1 MMLHELAAVSA
12 AVAATRS
19 RSEKIR
25 MLAECLRALA
35 PDERET
41 AVAWLAGVLL
51 GGKTSLGHAAV
62 HGARTAPADAATLSI
77 AAAARE
83 LDALRAIAGKGSAM
97 RREQALAG
105 LLGAATAPEQQF
117 LTGLL
122 LGELRQGALEGVM
135 IDAIAVAA
143 GVPAADVRRA
153 SMLAGS
159 LVPVASAALAAGR
172 AGLERFRLTLYEP
185 VAPML
190 ASPAKGIDA
199 ALEEL
204 GSAVL
209 EYKLDGARVQIHLG
223 ADGVRVFSRTGR
235 DVTAS
240 VPEIASA
247 ARALPARAAILDGE
261 VLALTP
267 EGRARPFQ
275 DTMRRFGRKLEVE
288 ERSGKLPLSLF
299 VFDCLHADGDDL
311 IDKPLVERLER
322 LGAIVPS
329 AHSVARLVTS
339 DRGAAQAFLDGA
351 LELGHEGVMAKAPRS
366 LYEAGSRGAAWL
378 KIKVAHTLDLVVL
391 AAEWGSGRRQG
402 WLSNLHLGA
411 RDPAGGFVM
420 LGKTFKGL
428 TDELLEW
435 QTEKLKSLA
444 VDPAARGYVVEV
456 RPELVVE
463 IAFNELQTSRRY
475 PGGLALRF
483 ARVVRYRTD
492 KRPKDA
498 DTIDTVRAIAAAQ
511 RGTSATPTSA
521 PDQLELV

>member
-25 MLAECLRALA
+25 LLADCLRAAA

-41 AVAWLAGVLL
+41 AVAWLAGVLP
-51 GGKTSLGHAAV
+51 GGKVSLGPATLHAAQ
-62 HGARTAPADAATLSI
+62 TLPAPTPSLHLR
-77 AAAARE
+77 AAARE
-83 LDALRAIAGKGSAM
+83 IDALRSIAGKGSAV
-97 RREQALAG
+97 RRAELLTR
-105 LLGAATAPEQQF
+105 LLGAATGDEQRF
-117 LTGLL
+117 LVALL

-135 IDAIAVAA
+135 AEAIAAA
-143 GVPAADVRRA
+143 AQVPAADVRRA
-153 SMLAGS
+153 SMLAGG
-159 LVPVASAALAAGR
+159 LAPVASAALALGR

-185 VAPML
+185 LAPML
-190 ASPAKGIDA
+190 ASPTKDVASALA
-199 ALEEL
+199 AL

-209 EYKLDGARVQIHLG
+209 EHKLDGARVQIHKG
-223 ADGVRVFSRTGR
+223 PDGVRIFSRTGR

-240 VPEIASA
+240 VPEIESA
-247 ARALPARAAILDGE
+247 VAAAPARAAILDGE

-267 EGRARPFQ
+267 QGRARPFQ
-275 DTMRRFGRKLEVE
+275 ETMRRFGRKLDVAALE
-288 ERSGKLPLSLF
+288 KTLPLSLF
-299 VFDCLHADGDDL
+299 AFDCLHVDGEDL
-311 IDKPLVERLER
+311 IDRPLTERLER
-322 LGAIVPS
+322 LARVVPPQT
-329 AHSVARLVTS
+329 SVPRVVTS
-339 DRGAAQAFLDGA
+339 DRSAAQGFLDGA
-351 LELGHEGVMAKAPRS
+351 LALGHEGIMAKAPAS

-391 AAEWGSGRRQG
+391 AAEWGNGRRQG

-428 TDELLEW
+428 TDEMLEW
-435 QTEKLKSLA
+435 QTKKLRSLA
-444 VDPAARGYVVEV
+444 RNPNDRGYVVEV

-463 IAFNELQTSRRY
+463 IAFNELQASRRY

-483 ARVVRYRTD
+483 ARVVRYRSD
-492 KRPKDA
+492 KRPEDA

-511 RGTSATPTSA
+511 RGST
-521 PDQLELV
+521 